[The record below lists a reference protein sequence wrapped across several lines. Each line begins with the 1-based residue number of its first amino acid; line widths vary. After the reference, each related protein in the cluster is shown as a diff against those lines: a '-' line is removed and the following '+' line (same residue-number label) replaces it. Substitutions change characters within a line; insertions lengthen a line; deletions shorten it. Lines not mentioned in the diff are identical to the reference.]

1 MTNSLVTPLTKR
13 YGESIDT
20 YFSGSPLNRVSFLR
34 ENYSF
39 LSDAL
44 TNPTTRFLP
53 LQSLEPSIFPN
64 TGLLNTLVYDDVKE
78 AIGNPFEK
86 LEPETIAEWDSSKE
100 DPILIFLGIDESK
113 NGGVTYENYS
123 GQAYFAL
130 DVTVPA
136 DPTTPYATTLAD
148 IQNKVEASGAPFT
161 PVRTHYVL
169 NYSEAAIYAQARS
182 YMDWN
187 RRNPFC
193 AGCGARTM
201 SVNGGAKRVC
211 PPTDRGVAKGPCP
224 SRGVV
229 TNISFPRSD
238 PTIIVAVVNATGD
251 RLLLGR
257 NKRFP
262 AGFYSCLAGF
272 CEPGESIEEAVR
284 REVWEESGVKLGKV
298 AIYASQPWPY
308 PASLMIGAIA
318 EALPDGE
325 AIHLEH
331 DPELGDAQ
339 WFPFPIVRDA
349 LTIAERKVNVL
360 DLSGEPT
367 EAPIKVPPSKAI
379 AHNLM
384 RAVVFENAHLPKI

>member
-1 MTNSLVTPLTKR
+1 MTNSLITPLTKR
-13 YGESIDT
+13 YGPSIPT

-34 ENYSF
+34 DNYAF
-39 LSDAL
+39 LSKAL

-53 LQSLEPSIFPN
+53 MEGLEPSTFPD
-64 TGLLNTLVYDDVKE
+64 TGLLSTLVYEDVKD

-86 LEPETIAEWDSSKE
+86 PEPEAIAAWDSSKE
-100 DPILIFLGIDESK
+100 QPLLIFLGIDESK
-113 NGGVTYENYS
+113 VGCVTYDEYS

-136 DPTTPYATTLAD
+136 DPTTPYATNLTD
-148 IQNKVEASGAPFT
+148 IQKKVEESKAAFS
-161 PVRTHYVL
+161 PVRINFML

-201 SVNGGAKRVC
+201 AVNGGAKRVC
-211 PPTDRGVAKGPCP
+211 PPTDGGVTKVPCP

-229 TNISFPRSD
+229 TNIAFPRSD
-238 PTIIVAVVNATGD
+238 PTIIVAVVNAAGD

-262 AGFYSCLAGF
+262 VGFYSCLAGF

-325 AIHLEH
+325 NIHLEH

-339 WFPFPIVRDA
+339 WFPFSVVRDA
-349 LTIAERKVNVL
+349 LTVAERKSNVL
-360 DLSGEPT
+360 DMEEPT

-379 AHNLM
+379 AHSLM

>member
-13 YGESIDT
+13 YGQSIQT

-34 ENYSF
+34 DNYAF

-53 LQSLEPSIFPN
+53 MQSLDPSIWPD
-64 TGLLNTLVYDDVKE
+64 TGLLNSLVYDDVKD
-78 AIGNPFEK
+78 AIGNPFER
-86 LEPETIAEWDSSKE
+86 PETEAIAAWDSSKE
-100 DPILIFLGIDESK
+100 EPLLIFLGIDESK
-113 NGGVTYENYS
+113 ADGVTYDKYS
-123 GQAYFAL
+123 GQAYFAV
-130 DVTVPA
+130 DVTAPA
-136 DPTTPYATTLAD
+136 DPTTPYATKLAG
-148 IQNKVEASGAPFT
+148 IQKTVQASKALFT
-161 PVRTHYVL
+161 SIRMNFVL
-169 NYSEAAIYAQARS
+169 NFSEAAIYAQARS

-238 PTIIVAVVNATGD
+238 PTIIVAVVNAAGD

-262 AGFYSCLAGF
+262 VGFYSCLAGF
-272 CEPGESIEEAVR
+272 CEPAESIEEAVR

-325 AIHLEH
+325 EIHLEH

-339 WFPFPIVRDA
+339 WFPFSTVRDA
-349 LTIAERKVNVL
+349 LTVAERKSNGL
-360 DLSGEPT
+360 DLEPT
-367 EAPIKVPPSKAI
+367 ETSIKVPPSKAI